1 MNMALKKQFVQT
13 YANNYVETAVSEAT
27 PHKLIEMLY
36 DGVIKNLNLA
46 KVFIDQ
52 LNYEKKAE
60 HVNKALAILNSLR
73 AGVDQERGGEVA
85 ENLYD
90 LYDYCYRTLFAASS
104 KNDPA
109 GVSEV
114 LELIETVSSGWKE
127 MPDNF
132 KRMTKE
138 QLDKV
143 SR

>member
-1 MNMALKKQFVQT
+1 MNMALKKQFVQA

-46 KVFIDQ
+46 KVFIEQ
-52 LNYEKKAE
+52 QNFEKKAE

-73 AGVDQERGGEVA
+73 AGVDQERGGEVG

-90 LYDYCYRTLFAASS
+90 LYDYCYRTLFTASS

-114 LELIETVSSGWKE
+114 LEHIETVSSAWKE

-138 QLDKV
+138 QLDKAG
-143 SR
+143 R

>member
-1 MNMALKKQFVQT
+1 MNMTLKKQFADA

-46 KVFIDQ
+46 KVFIEQ
-52 LNYEKKAE
+52 KNFEKKSE

-73 AGVDQERGGEVA
+73 AGVDLERGGEVA
-85 ENLYD
+85 GNLYD

-104 KNDPA
+104 KNDA
-109 GVSEV
+109 VAVSEV
-114 LELIETVSSGWKE
+114 LEHIETVSSAWKQ
-127 MPDNF
+127 MPENF
-132 KRMTKE
+132 KRMSKE
-138 QLDKV
+138 HLDKV